1 MAFTIDWP
9 DFWPTNRG
17 ELPDD
22 HDVIVASITRNVV
35 GVSGVRIALGRAP
48 NVSWW
53 KGFALINAQG
63 QPIRGIAGGQ
73 DADAAAERDYSVAE
87 VAGAVRL
94 ELWKAKLLGVHTHT
108 YTLTSLAPLT
118 PGSVIEFHWVQ
129 DTGGIRNAQFA
140 SALFTNV
147 QAQDNQARTFSI
159 TAGTNFQL
167 QTRVNSPGSTIALDP
182 ALDFRIGSQNPQDNQ
197 TWGTNRWELGG
208 VVLPDNGLNVTL
220 DLRAPSQPGSYP
232 LALRMVQDGVRW
244 FGDTLE
250 FTATVTAGGAGTP
263 GRTCLLTGLAVGLGL
278 LNPVSEEVM
287 DGAREVRAQL
297 QQSPPGARL
306 VQLYR
311 MLSEAGEVEALLRA
325 DARLLFECLSYAGKV
340 AACASRTANTARSQ
354 ALADTMPQFERI
366 VGVLQTRSSEP
377 TRQALAEVRTLVHAL
392 IDA

>member
-1 MAFTIDWP
+1 MAFTIDWTA
-9 DFWPTNRG
+9 FWPTNRG
-17 ELPDD
+17 ELQDD
-22 HDVIVASITRNVV
+22 HDVIVASIARNVV
-35 GVSGVRIALGRAP
+35 GVSGVRITLSRAP
-48 NVSWW
+48 NVTWW

-63 QPIRGIAGGQ
+63 QPIRGIAGSQ
-73 DADAAAERDYSVAE
+73 DADGGVERDFSVAE

-108 YTLTSLAPLT
+108 YTLTDLAPLG
-118 PGSVIEFHWVQ
+118 PGTVVDFYWVQ
-129 DTGGIRNAQFA
+129 DTGGRRNAQFA

-147 QAQDNQARTFSI
+147 QSQDNQTRTFSI
-159 TAGTNFQL
+159 AAGASFQL
-167 QTRVNSPGSTIALDP
+167 QTRVNSPGSTIAFDP

-208 VVLPDNGLNVTL
+208 VVQPDNGLNVTL

-232 LALRMVQDGVRW
+232 LALRMVQDGVTW

-250 FTATVTAGGAGTP
+250 FTATVNGSPPP

-287 DGAREVRAQL
+287 NGAREVRAQL

-311 MLSEAGEVEALLRA
+311 TLSEAGEVESLIRA
-325 DARLLFECLSYAGKV
+325 DTGLLLDCLSYAGKV
-340 AACASRTANTARSQ
+340 ARCASRTTSDARKH

-366 VGVLQTRSSEP
+366 VGALQTRSSEP
-377 TRQALAEVRTLVHAL
+377 TRQTLAEVRTLVRAL
-392 IDA
+392 TDA